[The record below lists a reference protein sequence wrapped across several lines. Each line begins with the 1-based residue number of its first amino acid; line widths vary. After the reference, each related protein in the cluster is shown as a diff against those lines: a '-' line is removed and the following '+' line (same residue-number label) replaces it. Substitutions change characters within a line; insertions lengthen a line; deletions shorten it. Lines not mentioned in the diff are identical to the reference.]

1 MAENAVRSE
10 AVEEPPPREAVAR
23 DAALGEPV
31 ARDNVHV
38 LPARYVGHVDTIE
51 SGFVR
56 GWARDEAS
64 PDARTDIDVY
74 LGERH
79 VGSTTADR
87 YREDLMS
94 AGVGDGRHAFIFA
107 LPPEARDAPTS
118 SVGVYFRGTRIP
130 LVRTQAM
137 TPIRE
142 PEPGLAELQELTL
155 AVRAGMERVATRVAA
170 LGRDQTQLAER
181 VTALQREL
189 EQRSAGSETERRRSV
204 EAAAIAVKEE
214 TAVLSRRVEAIEKS
228 FADVDAFLV
237 RIDGSLRRMADAPPP
252 KAGGSGLALALAIFA
267 VLASGLSIL
276 AAISPAG
283 FTALLKPIFG

>member
-1 MAENAVRSE
+1 MADNAVRSE
-10 AVEEPPPREAVAR
+10 AVDEPSPREAVAR
-23 DAALGEPV
+23 DASPREPGV
-31 ARDNVHV
+31 RDNVHV

-51 SGFVR
+51 NGFVR

-74 LGERH
+74 LGDRH

-87 YREDLMS
+87 FRDDLMS

-118 SVGVYFRGTRIP
+118 AVGVYFRGTRIP
-130 LVRTQAM
+130 LVRTQAI
-137 TPIRE
+137 TPSRE

-181 VTALQREL
+181 VTTLQREL
-189 EQRSAGSETERRRSV
+189 EQRAAGSETERRRSV

-214 TAVLSRRVEAIEKS
+214 TAILSRRVEAIEKS
-228 FADVDAFLV
+228 FTDVDAFLV

-252 KAGGSGLALALAIFA
+252 KAGGSTLAVTLALFAI
-267 VLASGLSIL
+267 LASGLAIL
-276 AAISPAG
+276 AAMAPG
-283 FTALLKPIFG
+283 VFQELLRPILG